1 MKNNSSNKYSYEKN
15 KRHIIVGDLIL
26 DRFIYGHVNRI
37 SPEAPSLVLDMDHAL
52 DLFGGANNV
61 AAHLCSLGHTCHLI
75 SSVGGDFKSISSSFN
90 ATFPKKC
97 TTHFFAEQDRVTS
110 VKTRLVSIY
119 KLSHLLRFDKESTQD
134 IKRETE
140 DAIYGRVS
148 TLIRDADTILLIDY
162 KKGVITHRLA
172 KNIIR
177 LAQKFGKP
185 VFIDTKCDDLNK
197 FKGASLIKPNK
208 RELEKILLRHSAKT
222 PMPEASIKLLRKLNI
237 DCIVNTAGE
246 DGLYA
251 YTHNGNSYHVV
262 GEKVEVK
269 ELSGAGDSVLAVLSY
284 CFAEEIRFPEALEC
298 ANKIAAQF
306 VSQGAGYTAQVAHLR
321 EVDAIIPS
329 SHSPT

>member
-1 MKNNSSNKYSYEKN
+1 MKIQKIYMNKN
-15 KRHIIVGDLIL
+15 KTHIIIGDLIL

-37 SPEAPSLVLDMDHAL
+37 SPEAPSLVLDMDYDL

-90 ATFPKKC
+90 ATFPDKC
-97 TTHFFAEQDRVTS
+97 TTHFFAEHDRVTS
-110 VKTRLVSIY
+110 IKTRLVSIY
-119 KLSHLLRFDKESTQD
+119 KFSHLLRFDKESTRD
-134 IKRETE
+134 INRETE
-140 DAIYGRVS
+140 DAIYSQVS
-148 TLIRDADTILLIDY
+148 TLIKDADTILLIDY

-177 LAQKFGKP
+177 LARIFGKP
-185 VFIDTKCDDLNK
+185 VFIDTKRHDLNR
-197 FKGASLIKPNK
+197 FKGSSLIKPNK
-208 RELEKILLRHSAKT
+208 REFEKILLRHAART
-222 PMPEASIKLLRKLNI
+222 PMPEASFKLIRKLNI
-237 DCIVNTAGE
+237 SCIVNTAGE

-251 YTHNGNSYHVV
+251 YTHNGDIYHVV

-284 CFAEEIRFPEALEC
+284 CFAEQITFPEALEC

-306 VSQGAGYTAQVAHLR
+306 VSQGAGYTAQFAHLR
-321 EVDAIIPS
+321 EVDAILY
-329 SHSPT
+329 